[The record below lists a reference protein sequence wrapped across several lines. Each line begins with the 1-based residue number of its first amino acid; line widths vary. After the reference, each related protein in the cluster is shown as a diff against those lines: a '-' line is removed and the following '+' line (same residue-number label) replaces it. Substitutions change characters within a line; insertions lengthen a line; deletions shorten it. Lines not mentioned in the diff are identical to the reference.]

1 MINDEYRDR
10 FSDSQGILPDLPEM
24 DAGEGHYPVIPKF
37 SELERSRNLQRG
49 HARLI
54 RLAESRVIADGDWPA
69 ALQIICEATALALAA
84 ERVSLWLYN
93 ADRTSLRCWN
103 LYIASTHQHSEG
115 ISLPAQDYPVY
126 LSALETVDCLDVT
139 DVYRDPRL
147 QEWTEAYLPSHGI
160 SALLDNPIRS
170 QGRTLGVLCIE
181 EVGGPRTWATSEMNF
196 GRWAA
201 ALMALAL
208 EAKDRRNSELAL
220 RRSEQQLRQQTE
232 ELSQAFHDLRRVQLQ
247 LIQAEKLSI
256 LGEMLAGVAHE
267 INNPLGCIQG
277 SLPQAQQG
285 VEELLE
291 LVDLYQHHY
300 PEPVAPIKERLAS
313 LELEFLREDTI
324 ELLRLVK
331 TGADRIMDLSQSLR
345 NFARRDDH
353 PASVDLVDGLKQT
366 LSLLRHRLKSHGGNQ
381 AVDVEVRCDRCDQ
394 LPPIQCY
401 PSQINQV
408 FTNLL
413 TNAIDALR
421 DREQR
426 AKSQGTAFSPKIQI
440 AIACQGQHLKIDV
453 TDNGTGM
460 DAMTMEQLFKP
471 FFTTKPLGQGT
482 GIGLSIA
489 RQIIEETHGGRLS
502 CQSELGQG
510 TTFTIALPLTLPLPP

>member
-1 MINDEYRDR
+1 MANDECRDQL
-10 FSDSQGILPDLPEM
+10 SNGQGTLPNLPGMDSA
-24 DAGEGHYPVIPKF
+24 AGPYSMIPKF
-37 SELERSRNLQRG
+37 SELERSRNLQQG
-49 HARLI
+49 NARLI

-93 ADRTSLRCWN
+93 ADRTILRCWN
-103 LYIASTHQHSEG
+103 LHIASTHQHGEG
-115 ISLPAQDYPVY
+115 VSIQIEDYPIY
-126 LSALETVDCLDVT
+126 FAALQTADCLDAA
-139 DVYRDPRL
+139 DVYRDSRL
-147 QEWTEAYLPSHGI
+147 QEFTATYMPSHGI

-170 QGRTLGVLCIE
+170 QGHTLGVLCIE
-181 EVGGPRTWATSEMNF
+181 EVGGPRPWAVSEINF

-208 EAKDRRNSELAL
+208 EARDRRNSELAL

-291 LVDLYQHHY
+291 LVDLYQRYY
-300 PEPVAPIKERLAS
+300 PEPVAPIQERLAS

-345 NFARRDDH
+345 NFARRDDR
-353 PASVDLVDGLKQT
+353 PASVDLAEGLKQT

-381 AVDVEVRCDRCDQ
+381 AVDVELCCDQ
-394 LPPIQCY
+394 LPLVQCY

-421 DREQR
+421 DREQG

-440 AIACQGQHLKIDV
+440 TIACREQHIEIDV

-460 DAMTMEQLFKP
+460 DAETMEQLFKP

-489 RQIIEETHGGRLS
+489 RQIIEETHGGHLS
-502 CQSELGQG
+502 CQSELGKG
-510 TTFTIALPLTLPLPP
+510 TTFTITLPLTLSPPL

>member
-1 MINDEYRDR
+1 MPNP
-10 FSDSQGILPDLPEM
+10 QGIDSE
-24 DAGEGHYPVIPKF
+24 EGHYPAVPKF

-54 RLAESRVIADGDWPA
+54 QLAESRVIAEGDWRSS
-69 ALQIICEATALALAA
+69 LQIICEATALALAA
-84 ERVSLWLYN
+84 ERVSLWLYD
-93 ADRTSLRCWN
+93 ADRTGLRCWN

-115 ISLPAQDYPVY
+115 LVLQAQDYPRY
-126 LSALETVDCLDVT
+126 FSELETADYLDVA
-139 DVYRDPRL
+139 DVYHDPRL
-147 QEWTEAYLPSHGI
+147 QEFAEIYMPAHGI
-160 SALLDNPIRS
+160 GALLDNPIRS
-170 QGRTLGVLCIE
+170 QGQIHGVLCIE
-181 EVGGPRTWATSEMNF
+181 EVGGPRVWATSEINF

-208 EAKDRRNSELAL
+208 EARERRDSEAAL
-220 RRSEQQLRQQTE
+220 RRSEQQLRQQTA
-232 ELSQAFHDLRRVQLQ
+232 ELSQAFQDLRQVQLQ

-291 LVDLYQHHY
+291 LVDLYQHYY
-300 PEPVAPIKERLAS
+300 PEPVDPIRRRLDR

-345 NFARRDDH
+345 NFARRDDY
-353 PASVDLVDGLKQT
+353 PASMDLVDGLKRT
-366 LSLLRHRLKSHGGNQ
+366 LSLLRHRLKSHGGKQ
-381 AVDVEVRCDRCDQ
+381 LVEIEICCDPLPAV
-394 LPPIQCY
+394 QCY

-421 DREQR
+421 DREEA
-426 AKSQGTAFSPKIQI
+426 AKAQGKAFMPKIQI
-440 AIACQGQHLKIDV
+440 AIACQDPYVEIDV

-460 DAMTMEQLFKP
+460 DPATIAQLFEP
-471 FFTTKPLGQGT
+471 FFTTKPVGQGT

-502 CQSELGQG
+502 CQSQLGQG
-510 TTFTIALPLTLPLPP
+510 TTFTIKLPLTLAPPQ